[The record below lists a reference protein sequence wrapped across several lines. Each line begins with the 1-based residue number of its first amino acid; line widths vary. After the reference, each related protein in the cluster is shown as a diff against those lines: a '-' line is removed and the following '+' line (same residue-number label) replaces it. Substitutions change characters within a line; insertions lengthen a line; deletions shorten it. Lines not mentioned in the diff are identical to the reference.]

1 MLLELGRAFAKGRSP
16 TAPWCSLSV
25 TAEEKG
31 LLGSEY
37 YADNPLYPL
46 ATTVGVLNM
55 DGVGPNGLA
64 HDFTTSAMRR

>member
-1 MLLELGRAFAKGRSP
+1 
-16 TAPWCSLSV
+16 V

-46 ATTVGVLNM
+46 GTTVADLNM
-55 DGVGPNGLA
+55 DA
-64 HDFTTSAMRR
+64 HQCGRRGEGHRQHCRAMRR